1 MKVNN
6 KDKSIEHQE
15 KLPPLNKRA
24 SSVDQ
29 NYQEVE
35 TEQSR
40 CSTSK
45 NLSTSIKEN
54 QSSRIKKS
62 KMERSEVF
70 TSKMKTSTNF
80 LYQDINSKLI
90 HINDL
95 NKQVLFW
102 YFKYLN
108 FNNYMKIIKRESL
121 KTQPSELV
129 QGKKK
134 KSIQ

>member
-29 NYQEVE
+29 NYQEVD

-45 NLSTSIKEN
+45 NLSTSKEN

-62 KMERSEVF
+62 KIERSEVF

-90 HINDL
+90 HVNDL
-95 NKQVLFW
+95 NKQVLF
-102 YFKYLN
+102 
-108 FNNYMKIIKRESL
+108 
-121 KTQPSELV
+121 
-129 QGKKK
+129 
-134 KSIQ
+134 